1 MKLTRNEILILIN
14 HYNGLKFDLE
24 DRMNKFEST
33 YISLMDNLMDND
45 LFDIQRKRYKTI
57 INEYDSR
64 INEFQTE
71 LDKF

>member
-71 LDKF
+71 LNNL